1 VEKLE
6 QKWIEIETNIET
18 VNWKGEP
25 LEVRGVKAFKDPKTK
40 EILVY
45 PSEVAKAEVNQ
56 TAAELCIA
64 PRDVGTFL
72 MLLAKPGNFN
82 EGDVFYK
89 YHLQKM
95 MFYLWKSLDKVYGD
109 SLPLDRF
116 LPAEN
121 GPVPEHLDEDL
132 QRFEKNKL
140 IRVKCG
146 KWKDASGNTITSK
159 WIMLTEE
166 GKELAEQLWNK
177 MPTPYE
183 EVALNVKKRLYP
195 LDPDQVRH
203 LVHKEFPEY
212 KNTYKKNDIE

>member
-1 VEKLE
+1 LE
-6 QKWIEIETNIET
+6 QKWIEIRTNIET

-56 TAAELCIA
+56 IATELDIC
-64 PRDVGTFL
+64 PRDVGTLL

-132 QRFEKNKL
+132 HRFEKNKL
-140 IRVKCG
+140 IRIKC
-146 KWKDASGNTITSK
+146 KQWKDTSGNPITSK
-159 WIMLTEE
+159 WIILTDA
-166 GKELAEQLWNK
+166 GKEIAEKLWQR
-177 MPTPYE
+177 MPAPYE
-183 EVALNVKKRLYP
+183 AVAVNVKKHLYP

-203 LVHKEFPEY
+203 LVHKQFPEY
-212 KNTYKKNDIE
+212 KNTYLKNDIE

>member
-1 VEKLE
+1 MEKLE
-6 QKWIEIETNIET
+6 PKWIEIETAIET

-25 LEVRGVKAFKDPKTK
+25 LEVKRVKAFKNPKTN
-40 EILVY
+40 EIMVY
-45 PSEVAKAEVNQ
+45 PSEVAKAEVDQ
-56 TAAELCIA
+56 IATELNIC
-64 PRDVGTFL
+64 PRDVGTLL
-72 MLLAKPGNFN
+72 MIRAKPGNYN
-82 EGDVFYK
+82 EGDVFFK

-95 MFYLWKSLDKVYGD
+95 MFYLWKSLEKVYGD

-132 QRFEKNKL
+132 HRFEKNKL
-140 IRVKCG
+140 VRIKCRN
-146 KWKDASGNTITSK
+146 WKDALGNTITSK

-166 GKELAEQLWNK
+166 GKEIAEQLWNR
-177 MPTPYE
+177 MPMPYE
-183 EVALNVKKRLYP
+183 EVALNVKKRLYS

-212 KNTYKKNDIE
+212 KNTYLKNDIE

>member
-6 QKWIEIETNIET
+6 PKWIEIETNIET

-25 LEVRGVKAFKDPKTK
+25 LEIRGVKAFKNPKTK

-56 TAAELCIA
+56 ITTELRIC
-64 PRDVGTFL
+64 PRDAGTLL

-95 MFYLWKSLDKVYGD
+95 MFYLWKSVDKVYAD

-121 GPVPEHLDEDL
+121 GPVPEHLNEDL
-132 QRFEKNKL
+132 ERFEKNKL
-140 IRVKCG
+140 IQIKRR
-146 KWKDASGNTITSK
+146 KWKDASGNEITSK

-166 GKELAEQLWNK
+166 GKEIAGQLWRR

-183 EVALNVKKRLYP
+183 KFALDVKKRLYP
-195 LDPDQVRH
+195 LDPDQVRQ

-212 KNTYKKNDIE
+212 QNTYLKNDIE